1 MSMCTWDMNLLGLR
15 IMDRMCPQGF
25 KTVDGEVEVN
35 GRFLC
40 GADGSHSAVRKQLGL
55 AFSGSTYED
64 RFLLI
69 GTDYDFTQLFPNL
82 GPVNYIFDPKEWV
95 IMLSLPDLTRVV
107 FRLKDEEDVDEAMSV
122 PSLQRRLWNFMG
134 AENPFTIL
142 TTQVYRVHR
151 KVADSFRVGNVLL
164 VGDAAHNNNPMGGMG
179 MNSGIHDAHNLAPK
193 LHAILKENGDEALL
207 DQYNEE
213 RRQVAVD
220 DVQSYSEQRFKD
232 MTAQSDA
239 ERQKRDAQLKRMMND
254 PAEARAY
261 LLKASMLDER
271 I

>member
-1 MSMCTWDMNLLGLR
+1 MCIAKLR
-15 IMDRMCPQGF
+15 ILF
-25 KTVDGEVEVN
+25 
-35 GRFLC
+35 
-40 GADGSHSAVRKQLGL
+40 
-55 AFSGSTYED
+55 AF
-64 RFLLI
+64 
-69 GTDYDFTQLFPNL
+69 
-82 GPVNYIFDPKEWV
+82 
-95 IMLSLPDLTRVV
+95 
-107 FRLKDEEDVDEAMSV
+107 
-122 PSLQRRLWNFMG
+122 
-134 AENPFTIL
+134 
-142 TTQVYRVHR
+142 
-151 KVADSFRVGNVLL
+151 GNVLL